1 MVMLAMG
8 QKHQRS
14 YGTRSTQK
22 STTETPRPT
31 RGASGKERGGDLE
44 LPHPYPY
51 GMRSIQQPPSS
62 VRTAAAPQAL
72 CLTIETSNESFLPT
86 TDRSGRSSS
95 DKKAKNDKA
104 LKVEI
109 FVNGQL
115 AGVSFVN
122 RRGSAVEYSN
132 NKVRFQGTRIHRQSE
147 KPWIYTG
154 SAKMQ
159 VGQDGD
165 YDTNDSLFV
174 EEASKG
180 NERWTKINA
189 ALEEEASARGRNDAG
204 EMPPS
209 AEFLQALSGLKVPQ
223 SVAGNE
229 GIGII
234 DVIVTVGTGK
244 KYGPEHGYLSEPS
257 RMDDNTYSTL
267 NPAPGPVANDFTF
280 LSQDAEDASPL
291 FDPGNRGITSAYT
304 GYPITPAH
312 RRRDSG
318 ASVGDTPSKKTKT
331 TPAEL
336 AKKFGLE
343 GVDLKQMLDGYETS
357 MGKAGVPKRNLSQ
370 RLTDLA
376 KMNPKNQEKQL
387 AVLKE
392 QLAEGIVERAPM
404 EAEENVDGDRG
415 QNAEE
420 NAGGNAEDNVEDNAD
435 GNAEDN
441 AGGNAED
448 NAGGNAGGNADG
460 NADGN
465 SGGNG
470 GGNSE
475 GNDGGNAGDD
485 AGDDAGDATDDDAGD
500 DAGENAED
508 AAEGNAGD
516 NAPGNADGNAGF
528 DGRTISAMPQSDQNT
543 RPIQGLVAAGPM
555 SREERDTII
564 AGGMVPVYPASFYT
578 NPDVHSSLLRQ
589 ARLNM
594 AQAAGLNSNS
604 RLHQRIVSNTPASS
618 SHQGGGM
625 MQGFGSGPTAYGPY
639 NHPAQA
645 TAPTAST
652 HASYGYPGQG
662 TAPTG
667 SANVR
672 YSYQGPGVMS
682 TMPAQ
687 RSYNYPGQGT
697 APNASAGIPLVY
709 QYQGPG
715 LMSTMPGHRSYNN
728 SGQGTAPTAST
739 YGSKKPLKQDIEP
752 PIRYLHYTKYGPPI
766 WVTQG
771 DMKPPPEDDVDQDQ
785 GTASGVSTYGS
796 NTWLN
801 QGTASGVSTY
811 GSNTWLNQD
820 TEDEDNEP
828 TLPAYAPN
836 NTSVES
842 FGEMSANA
850 PESHLAQAF
859 EDSPVVV
866 ADNRPVEG
874 DGDATATPAGNHP
887 FLGFGGLPFITAHN
901 RPDQAVVDPSAIT
914 ADDDPA
920 KAPEWGFDGAG
931 DLKTTRA
938 SALAGAGCRVPV
950 KPQRKAKKKAF
961 RPSAHL
967 RNETLIYGNGD
978 DAFPIDPALMA
989 TRAVLTTENTNSSA
1003 SPAPEDNTTNQQ
1015 NEIRGGTNNTSGSR
1029 SVNPF
1034 GLGSN
1039 RTRNAWNPNEK
1050 SPQKTLEE
1058 YQVPELSR
1066 GSCVSYAQDPKVQ
1079 RQVGKAR
1086 NGEFKEEGVVW
1097 GVRFLVI

>member
-1 MVMLAMG
+1 MPTYYSLGVSATLSVAELDASLSTVVELKGGEEQRKDARRIEDIMANGRVLPEKPLSPPGQKGPQQFLGANQDMPFTMVLAGESLKGTFKSNRSASASESVEAAAAAAMVMLAMG
-8 QKHQRS
+8 QKHQHS

-44 LPHPYPY
+44 LPHSYPY

-62 VRTAAAPQAL
+62 LRTAAAPQAL

-95 DKKAKNDKA
+95 DKKARSDKA
-104 LKVEI
+104 LKVEV

-154 SAKMQ
+154 NAKMQ
-159 VGQDGD
+159 VGEDGND
-165 YDTNDSLFV
+165 DTNDSLFV
-174 EEASKG
+174 EQASKG

-209 AEFLQALSGLKVPQ
+209 AEFLQALSELKVPQ

-267 NPAPGPVANDFTF
+267 NPAPDPVANDFTF
-280 LSQDAEDASPL
+280 LGQDAEDASPL

-304 GYPITPAH
+304 GYPITPAR

-376 KMNPKNQEKQL
+376 KMNPKNQEKQ
-387 AVLKE
+387 
-392 QLAEGIVERAPM
+392 
-404 EAEENVDGDRG
+404 
-415 QNAEE
+415 
-420 NAGGNAEDNVEDNAD
+420 
-435 GNAEDN
+435 
-441 AGGNAED
+441 
-448 NAGGNAGGNADG
+448 
-460 NADGN
+460 
-465 SGGNG
+465 
-470 GGNSE
+470 
-475 GNDGGNAGDD
+475 
-485 AGDDAGDATDDDAGD
+485 
-500 DAGENAED
+500 
-508 AAEGNAGD
+508 
-516 NAPGNADGNAGF
+516 
-528 DGRTISAMPQSDQNT
+528 
-543 RPIQGLVAAGPM
+543 
-555 SREERDTII
+555 
-564 AGGMVPVYPASFYT
+564 
-578 NPDVHSSLLRQ
+578 Q

-604 RLHQRIVSNTPASS
+604 RLHQRIVSNTPAHS

-625 MQGFGSGPTAYGPY
+625 MQGFGSGPTAHGPY

-645 TAPTAST
+645 TAPTASA
-652 HASYGYPGQG
+652 HAPYNYQGQG
-662 TAPTG
+662 TAPAG

-682 TMPAQ
+682 TMPA
-687 RSYNYPGQGT
+687 RPSSNYPGQGT
-697 APNASAGIPLVY
+697 APTASAGIPLVY

-739 YGSKKPLKQDIEP
+739 YGSNNPLKQEDIEP

-796 NTWLN
+796 N
-801 QGTASGVSTY
+801 S
-811 GSNTWLNQD
+811 WLNQD
-820 TEDEDNEP
+820 TEDEDDEP

-842 FGEMSANA
+842 FGGMSANA
-850 PESHLAQAF
+850 PDSHLARAF
-859 EDSPVVV
+859 EDSPAVV

-874 DGDATATPAGNHP
+874 GGDAVAIPAGNHP

-901 RPDQAVVDPSAIT
+901 RPDQAVMDPSAIT

-920 KAPEWGFDGAG
+920 QAPEWGFDGAG
-931 DLKTTRA
+931 DVKTTRA

-950 KPQRKAKKKAF
+950 KPQRRAKKKAS

-967 RNETLIYGNGD
+967 QNETLIYGNGD

-989 TRAVLTTENTNSSA
+989 TRAVLTAENTNSSGA
-1003 SPAPEDNTTNQQ
+1003 PAPEDYTTNQQ
-1015 NEIRGGTNNTSGSR
+1015 NTIRGTNNDTSGTGSR

-1058 YQVPELSR
+1058 YQIPELSR
-1066 GSCVSYAQDPKVQ
+1066 GSCVSYAEDPKVQ

>member
-1 MVMLAMG
+1 MPTYYSLGVSATLSVADLDASLSTVVELKGGEEQRKDARRIEEVMANGRVLPEKPLPPPGQKGPQQFLGANQDMPFTMVLAGESLKGTFKSPRSASASESVEAAAAAAMVMLAMG

-376 KMNPKNQEKQL
+376 KMNPKNQEKQ
-387 AVLKE
+387 
-392 QLAEGIVERAPM
+392 
-404 EAEENVDGDRG
+404 
-415 QNAEE
+415 
-420 NAGGNAEDNVEDNAD
+420 
-435 GNAEDN
+435 
-441 AGGNAED
+441 
-448 NAGGNAGGNADG
+448 
-460 NADGN
+460 
-465 SGGNG
+465 
-470 GGNSE
+470 
-475 GNDGGNAGDD
+475 
-485 AGDDAGDATDDDAGD
+485 
-500 DAGENAED
+500 
-508 AAEGNAGD
+508 
-516 NAPGNADGNAGF
+516 
-528 DGRTISAMPQSDQNT
+528 
-543 RPIQGLVAAGPM
+543 
-555 SREERDTII
+555 
-564 AGGMVPVYPASFYT
+564 
-578 NPDVHSSLLRQ
+578 Q

>member
-1 MVMLAMG
+1 MPTYYSLGVSATLSVAELDASLSTIVELKGGEEQRKDARRIEDVMANGRVLPEKPLPPPGQKGPQQFLGANQDMPFTMVLAGESLKGTFKSPRSASASESVEAAAAAAMVMLAMG
-8 QKHQRS
+8 QKHQHS

-31 RGASGKERGGDLE
+31 RGASGKE
-44 LPHPYPY
+44 LPHPYTC
-51 GMRSIQQPPSS
+51 GTRSIQQPPSS
-62 VRTAAAPQAL
+62 LRTAAAPQAL

-95 DKKAKNDKA
+95 DKKDKA
-104 LKVEI
+104 LKVEV

-154 SAKMQ
+154 NAKMQ
-159 VGQDGD
+159 AGEDD
-165 YDTNDSLFV
+165 NDETNDSLFV
-174 EEASKG
+174 EEATKG

-209 AEFLQALSGLKVPQ
+209 AEFLQALSELKVPQ

-229 GIGII
+229 SIGII

-267 NPAPGPVANDFTF
+267 NPAPDPFAND
-280 LSQDAEDASPL
+280 LMNLGQEAEEASPL

-304 GYPITPAH
+304 GYPITPAR

-318 ASVGDTPSKKTKT
+318 ASIGDTPSKKTKT

-343 GVDLKQMLDGYETS
+343 GFDLKQMLDGYETS
-357 MGKAGVPKRNLSQ
+357 MGKAGVPNRNLSQ

-392 QLAEGIVERAPM
+392 QLAEGIVER
-404 EAEENVDGDRG
+404 
-415 QNAEE
+415 
-420 NAGGNAEDNVEDNAD
+420 
-435 GNAEDN
+435 
-441 AGGNAED
+441 
-448 NAGGNAGGNADG
+448 
-460 NADGN
+460 
-465 SGGNG
+465 
-470 GGNSE
+470 
-475 GNDGGNAGDD
+475 
-485 AGDDAGDATDDDAGD
+485 
-500 DAGENAED
+500 
-508 AAEGNAGD
+508 
-516 NAPGNADGNAGF
+516 
-528 DGRTISAMPQSDQNT
+528 
-543 RPIQGLVAAGPM
+543 LVAAGPM
-555 SREERDTII
+555 SREERNTII
-564 AGGMVPVYPASFYT
+564 AGGMVPVYPASFY
-578 NPDVHSSLLRQ
+578 PDPDAHSSLLRQ

-604 RLHQRIVSNTPASS
+604 RLHQRIVSNTPAAPSR
-618 SHQGGGM
+618 QGGGM
-625 MQGFGSGPTAYGPY
+625 MQGFGSGPTAYGP
-639 NHPAQA
+639 NNRPAQA
-645 TAPTAST
+645 TAPAASA
-652 HASYGYPGQG
+652 HGPYGYQGQG
-662 TAPTG
+662 TAPTA
-667 SANVR
+667 SANVQ

-682 TMPAQ
+682 TMPSRPSSNHRGRGAEP
-687 RSYNYPGQGT
+687 S
-697 APNASAGIPLVY
+697 ASANIPFV
-709 QYQGPG
+709 YQGPG

-728 SGQGTAPTAST
+728 SGQRTAATASSYAPYSYQGPGAMRTAPAHSSYNNPGQRTAPTAST
-739 YGSKKPLKQDIEP
+739 YGSNRPLDQQDIEP

-771 DMKPPPEDDVDQDQ
+771 DRKPPPEDDVDQDQ
-785 GTASGVSTYGS
+785 GTTSGVSTYGS
-796 NTWLN
+796 N
-801 QGTASGVSTY
+801 S
-811 GSNTWLNQD
+811 WLNQD
-820 TEDEDNEP
+820 TEDADEDEDDEP
-828 TLPAYAPN
+828 TLPAYAPD
-836 NTSVES
+836 NTPVES
-842 FGEMSANA
+842 FGDLSANA
-850 PESHLAQAF
+850 PDSHLAQTF
-859 EDSPVVV
+859 EDSPAFV

-874 DGDATATPAGNHP
+874 GGDAVAIPAGNHP
-887 FLGFGGLPFITAHN
+887 FQGFGGLPFITGDN
-901 RPDQAVVDPSAIT
+901 RPVQGGEDLPAIAT
-914 ADDDPA
+914 EDDPA
-920 KAPEWGFDGAG
+920 QAPVWGFDGAG
-931 DLKTTRA
+931 DVKTTRA
-938 SALAGAGCRVPV
+938 SALASAGCRVPV
-950 KPQRKAKKKAF
+950 KPQRKAKKKAS

-967 RNETLIYGNGD
+967 QNETLMYGNGD

-989 TRAVLTTENTNSSA
+989 TRAVLTAENTNSSG
-1003 SPAPEDNTTNQQ
+1003 SPAPEDNITNQPQ
-1015 NEIRGGTNNTSGSR
+1015 NTRGSNNTTSGTGSR
-1029 SVNPF
+1029 SANPF
-1034 GLGSN
+1034 GLGST

-1058 YQVPELSR
+1058 YQIPELSR
-1066 GSCVSYAQDPKVQ
+1066 GSCVSYAEDPKVQ

>member
-1 MVMLAMG
+1 ASESVEAAAAAAMVMLAMG
-8 QKHQRS
+8 QKHQHS

-44 LPHPYPY
+44 LPHSYPY

-62 VRTAAAPQAL
+62 LRTAAAPQAL

-95 DKKAKNDKA
+95 DKKARSDKA
-104 LKVEI
+104 LKVEV

-154 SAKMQ
+154 NAKMQ
-159 VGQDGD
+159 VGEDGND
-165 YDTNDSLFV
+165 DTNDSLFV
-174 EEASKG
+174 EQASKG

-209 AEFLQALSGLKVPQ
+209 AEFLQALSELKVPQ

-267 NPAPGPVANDFTF
+267 NPAPDPVANDFTF
-280 LSQDAEDASPL
+280 LGQDAEDASPL

-304 GYPITPAH
+304 GYPITPAR

-404 EAEENVDGDRG
+404 EAEENVDGDGG
-415 QNAEE
+415 Q
-420 NAGGNAEDNVEDNAD
+420 
-435 GNAEDN
+435 NAEDN
-441 AGGNAED
+441 AGGNTED
-448 NAGGNAGGNADG
+448 NAGGNADGNAGGNADG
-460 NADGN
+460 NTGGNADGN
-465 SGGNG
+465 TGGNAG
-470 GGNSE
+470 GDAGGNP
-475 GNDGGNAGDD
+475 GGNAGDD
-485 AGDDAGDATDDDAGD
+485 AGDDADNDDGDDSGDDSGEVTDDDAGNN
-500 DAGENAED
+500 AGENAED

-528 DGRTISAMPQSDQNT
+528 DGRTISAMPQSVQNT
-543 RPIQGLVAAGPM
+543 RPIQGLVASGPM

-564 AGGMVPVYPASFYT
+564 AGGMVPVYPATFYT

-604 RLHQRIVSNTPASS
+604 RLHQRIVSNTPAHS

-625 MQGFGSGPTAYGPY
+625 MQGFGSGPTAHGPY

-645 TAPTAST
+645 TAPTASA
-652 HASYGYPGQG
+652 HAPYNYQGQG
-662 TAPTG
+662 TAPAG

-682 TMPAQ
+682 TMPA
-687 RSYNYPGQGT
+687 RPSSNYPGQGT
-697 APNASAGIPLVY
+697 APTASAGIPLVY

-739 YGSKKPLKQDIEP
+739 YGSNNPLKQEDIEP

-796 NTWLN
+796 N
-801 QGTASGVSTY
+801 S
-811 GSNTWLNQD
+811 WLNQD
-820 TEDEDNEP
+820 TEDEDDEP

-842 FGEMSANA
+842 FGGMSANA
-850 PESHLAQAF
+850 PDSHLARAF
-859 EDSPVVV
+859 EDSPAVV

-874 DGDATATPAGNHP
+874 GGDAVAIPAGNHP

-901 RPDQAVVDPSAIT
+901 RPDQAVMDPSAIT

-920 KAPEWGFDGAG
+920 QAPEWGFDGAG
-931 DLKTTRA
+931 DVKTTRA

-950 KPQRKAKKKAF
+950 KPQRRAKKKAS

-967 RNETLIYGNGD
+967 QNETLIYGNGD

-989 TRAVLTTENTNSSA
+989 TRAVLTAENTNSSGA
-1003 SPAPEDNTTNQQ
+1003 PAPEDYTTNQQ
-1015 NEIRGGTNNTSGSR
+1015 NTIRGTNNDTSGTGSR

-1058 YQVPELSR
+1058 YQIPELSR
-1066 GSCVSYAQDPKVQ
+1066 GSCVSYAEDPKVQ